1 VKPAYLEKTAPN
13 QALHR
18 RGKDTNKLNGIC
30 RPNIQCKNMTLRN
43 NLENYSQFTL
53 KLGDGTQ
60 TTFEHMDREKFS
72 V

>member
-1 VKPAYLEKTAPN
+1 
-13 QALHR
+13 
-18 RGKDTNKLNGIC
+18 
-30 RPNIQCKNMTLRN
+30 MTLRN

-60 TTFEHMDREKFS
+60 ATFEHMDREKFS